1 MSNSSLRVAGYR
13 RVSMREQVDGHSL
26 AAQENN
32 IRQYAKANNWQL
44 IKIYT
49 DAGISAKKDSH
60 RPALESLLVDAG
72 AGKFDIVIVDKV
84 DRFYRHL
91 NGLLTALEELNSWNV
106 SFVSVQ
112 ERLDF
117 STAWGK
123 LTLTMLGTL
132 AEIYIDNLRQETRK
146 GKIQRAREG
155 LWNGNIPYGYCRGNC
170 SSCTDP
176 NGEGYCPEF
185 GKADKV
191 ADANQ
196 LTHHPVDNQVVKKI
210 FQLYLT
216 EEYSDARIARWVQAF
231 EVTLPSGEAISP
243 RTKGIPGRYA
253 PGPFK
258 RDYARTILTNIFY
271 IGMVPYF
278 SRKKGQ
284 GKSRIPQKVFQGRHR
299 PMISQE
305 DYEQVQVL
313 RKQIGKA
320 LKERGGMLDR
330 VYPLTGTLYCGYCGS
345 PFRGSSTKKRR
356 YYRDA
361 SRLDHHGSC
370 QQQHLKAEETEK
382 KVLNWLKKQ
391 FFSPT
396 IQESLSE
403 QTKLLERI
411 RSREKRANELYLSGA
426 LPQSDYEA
434 EKRRC
439 EILLTPLRENQP
451 DARMTLLTDI
461 RSQLAE
467 WQNISTVKQ
476 KRLLQL
482 VFETVFVRGN
492 VFVAVQ
498 PTIASLP
505 LLGEGCKSG
514 PDGSRNRGA

>member
-32 IRQYAKANNWQL
+32 IQQYAKANNWQL

-49 DAGISAKKDSH
+49 DAGISAKKGSH
-60 RPALESLLVDAG
+60 RPALERLLADAE
-72 AGKFDIVIVDKV
+72 AGGFEVVVVDKV

-91 NGLLTALEELNSWNV
+91 NSLLTALEQLNSWDV

-146 GKIQRAREG
+146 GKIQRARDG
-155 LWNGNIPYGYCRGNC
+155 LWNGNIPYAYCRGNC

-176 NGEGYCPEF
+176 NGEGYCPDF
-185 GKADKV
+185 GKADKN
-191 ADANQ
+191 ADVNR
-196 LTHHPVDNQVVKKI
+196 LVHHPVDSQVVKEI

-216 EEYSDARIARWVQAF
+216 EEYSDARIARWVQAL
-231 EVTLPSGEAISP
+231 EVTLSSGEKISP
-243 RTKGIPGRYA
+243 RTKGIPGRHA

-271 IGMVPYF
+271 TGMVPYF
-278 SRKKGQ
+278 SRRKGQ
-284 GKSRIPQKVFQGRHR
+284 GKSRIPQKVFLGRHR

-320 LKERGGMLDR
+320 LKERGGALDR

-345 PFRGSSTKKRR
+345 PFRGSSTKQRR

-391 FFSPT
+391 FFSPA
-396 IQESLSE
+396 IREGLSE
-403 QTKLLERI
+403 QTELLGRVK
-411 RSREKRANELYLSGA
+411 SREKRANELYLSGT
-426 LPQSDYEA
+426 LTQREYES
-434 EKRRC
+434 EKMRC
-439 EILLTPLRENQP
+439 KTLLSPLQEIEPG
-451 DARMTLLTDI
+451 ARMTLLTDI
-461 RSQLAE
+461 QSCLTE
-467 WQNISTVKQ
+467 WQNLSTVKQ
-476 KRLLQL
+476 KRLLQGS
-482 VFETVFVRGN
+482 VEAVFVRGK
-492 VFVAVQ
+492 VLVAVQ

-514 PDGSRNRGA
+514 PDGI

>member
-1 MSNSSLRVAGYR
+1 MSNLSLRVAGYR

-32 IRQYAKANNWQL
+32 IQQYAKANNWQL

-49 DAGISAKKDSH
+49 DAGISAKKGSH
-60 RPALESLLVDAG
+60 RPALELLLSDAE

-91 NGLLTALEELNSWNV
+91 NGLLTALEQLNNSNV

-185 GKADKV
+185 GKEDKI

-196 LTHHPVDNQVVKKI
+196 LAHHPIDSRVVKKL

-216 EEYSDARIARWVQAF
+216 EEYSDARLARWAQAF
-231 EVTLPSGEAISP
+231 EIMLPNEEKISP

-271 IGMVPYF
+271 TGMVPYF

-284 GKSRIPQKVFQGRHR
+284 GKSRIPQKIFQGKHR
-299 PMISQE
+299 PIISQE

-313 RKQIGKA
+313 RRQIGKA
-320 LKERGGMLDR
+320 LKERGGKLDR
-330 VYPLTGTLYCGYCGS
+330 VYPLTGTLFCGYCGS

-361 SRLDHHGSC
+361 SRLDYYGSC

-382 KVLNWLKKQ
+382 KILNWLKKQ
-391 FFSPT
+391 FFSPAV
-396 IQESLSE
+396 QKGLSE
-403 QTKLLERI
+403 QTELLKKI
-411 RSREKRANELYLSGA
+411 SSRKKRANELYLSGD

-434 EKRRC
+434 ERRRY
-439 EILLTPLRENQP
+439 EILISPLQKTKP
-451 DARMTLLTDI
+451 DAKMTLLTSI
-461 RSQLAE
+461 QSRLAE
-467 WQNISTVKQ
+467 WQNLSTVKQ

-482 VFETVFVRGN
+482 NLEAVFVRGN
-492 VFVAVQ
+492 ALVAVQ

-505 LLGEGCKSG
+505 LLEEGCKCG
-514 PDGSRNRGA
+514 PDGI